1 MVFLR
6 RCVAIVLVLA
16 VAGQASAAVTPYLE
30 PLQAQHQ
37 RLVRLRADMDAA
49 YQARPWDAARAQTL
63 GTEFLK
69 EARAARRLIGQFCS
83 AKGRKLAT
91 EFDEI
96 NASITVMGD
105 SFMMYRT
112 MKGAAAPVAS
122 AADED
127 SVRSEWNTFLRD
139 YGRMK
144 FDEHFGVEGLAEI
157 LTAGSFKDVVDVAW
171 EKARPKL
178 QEEVGRE
185 MERLTGLRFYDR
197 RSLSAAM
204 KTYARRQVE
213 KGVAKLLI
221 KITSNELIIEW
232 AAGILIRW
240 IGPKLKEA
248 LRQKGNLDE
257 RTRISL
263 GTLESARRSL
273 NALPGT
279 SDLSVVSREVR
290 RAQATIAA
298 TKYLQRDLTRARR
311 VDLSDRLGY
320 AMGRLETTLDLTAIR
335 FPARDCAEEIPDV
348 DEALAKLDRELQ
360 RLIAMP
366 LAPQPGG
373 QVIAATPAATP
384 AGAASPAPRATMM
397 PTQAAALEDD
407 LVGSWSFGRENGPAL
422 CTLQLTKTAG
432 AHGFVIRSCNPNES
446 FWRME
451 GPDTVVFLHSDGT
464 ITSRL
469 TRVNKDY
476 WKGPYIPNAQVPLQ
490 GITHYIRRA
499 STAYTPPAGAAAPS
513 AAATAAPSV
522 AATGS
527 RDWVVYINM
536 EEFTC
541 CRYDPGW
548 RDRYPNFQ
556 PDEAPRTLSI
566 TFVSSA
572 QKDPKKRIV
581 SQPFKTHAEAK
592 AWLCGS
598 HKVVRYGGGTIA
610 RVAGIIVVL
619 GGICP
624 ANSTE

>member
-6 RCVAIVLVLA
+6 RCIAIALVLA
-16 VAGQASAAVTPYLE
+16 VTGQASAAVTPYLE

-63 GTEFLK
+63 GAEFLK
-69 EARAARRLIGQFCS
+69 EARAARRLIGQFCN
-83 AKGRKLAT
+83 AKGRKLGT

-157 LTAGSFKDVVDVAW
+157 LTAGSFKEAVDVAW
-171 EKARPKL
+171 ERARPKL

-197 RSLSAAM
+197 RSLGAAM
-204 KTYARRQVE
+204 RTYARRQVE

-232 AAGILIRW
+232 AAGVLIRW

-257 RTRISL
+257 RTTISL
-263 GTLESARRSL
+263 GTLESARRAL
-273 NALPGT
+273 NALPG
-279 SDLSVVSREVR
+279 SAPLSTVSREVR

-311 VDLSDRLGY
+311 VDLSDQLGQ
-320 AMGRLETTLDLTAIR
+320 GIDRLERALTLTAVR
-335 FPARDCAEEIPDV
+335 FPARDCAEEIPDW
-348 DEALAKLDRELQ
+348 DQALAQLDRELQ

-366 LAPQPGG
+366 LAQQPGA
-373 QVIAATPAATP
+373 QVSPVAPA
-384 AGAASPAPRATMM
+384 
-397 PTQAAALEDD
+397 QAAAPEDD
-407 LVGSWSFGRENGPAL
+407 LTGAWSFGRENGPAL

-432 AHGFVIRSCNPNES
+432 AHGFVIRGCHPNES
-446 FWRME
+446 FWRVE
-451 GPDTVVFLHSDGT
+451 SADTIAFVHGDGT

-469 TRVNKDY
+469 TRVTKDY

-499 STAYTPPAGAAAPS
+499 SSAGAPPPGGSTSSSPSIAAPS
-513 AAATAAPSV
+513 FAS
-522 AATGS
+522 TGS

-536 EEFTC
+536 EDFTC
-541 CRYDPGW
+541 CKYDAGW

-556 PDEAPRTLSI
+556 PDETPRTLSI
-566 TFVSSA
+566 SFLSSA
-572 QKDPKKRIV
+572 QRDPKKRIV

-598 HKVVRYGGGTIA
+598 HKVVRYGSGTIA
-610 RVAGIIVVL
+610 RVAGIIVAL

-624 ANSTE
+624 ANSPE